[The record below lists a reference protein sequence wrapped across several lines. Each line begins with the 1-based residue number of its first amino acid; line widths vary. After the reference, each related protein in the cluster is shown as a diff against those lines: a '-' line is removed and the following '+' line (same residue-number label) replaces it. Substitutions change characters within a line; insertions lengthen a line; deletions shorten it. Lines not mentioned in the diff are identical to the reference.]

1 MSTRGAGRRWSGR
14 RDIEMRL
21 TPEQLARMRQR
32 ILDGVSYREVG
43 RAFGICASAVARFA
57 IRHELTVEH
66 RAKMAIDPR
75 TRAEKAPKGRAARLP
90 RLTEAQVAEKP
101 QAPPPA
107 PPERTVVAARAGRLT
122 RAEEERLVAEAIAA
136 GIGRRYER
144 VSEVAARQINGAD
157 DAVRWLEAHG
167 VKVQV
172 RAHRRGSLTY
182 YRATRDGIKLLVRP
196 WYPAA
201 ELVRLARQMAATEDA
216 RVIPIRDA
224 IAERIAKADNPPVNQ
239 GLIQYYGAP
248 SRVAAGA
255 TNL

>member
-1 MSTRGAGRRWSGR
+1 MARGTSVRWSGKR
-14 RDIEMRL
+14 YVEDRL
-21 TPEQLARMRQR
+21 TPDQLARMRQR
-32 ILDGVSYREVG
+32 ILDGVSYRQVG
-43 RAFGICASAVARFA
+43 VMFGICASAVARFA
-57 IRHELTVEH
+57 IKHELAVAH
-66 RAKMAIDPR
+66 REKMAIDPR

-107 PPERTVVAARAGRLT
+107 PSERPVVAARAGKLS
-122 RAEEERLVAEAIAA
+122 RAEEERLVADAIAR

-144 VSEVAARQINGAD
+144 VSEAAARQINGAD
-157 DAVRWLEAHG
+157 DAIQWLEAHG
-167 VKVQV
+167 CAVKV
-172 RAHRRGSLTY
+172 RAHRRASLMY

-224 IAERIAKADNPPVNQ
+224 IAERIAMADKPRVNP
-239 GLIQYYGAP
+239 GLIQYHGAP
-248 SRVAAGA
+248 SRIAAGA